1 MDGPSK
7 TWVITKTVPVK
18 TAFLLDFRWL
28 TFEAGIK
35 NTLVVEID
43 RIFVFS
49 DKSERELRDIG
60 SIQVHLNKT
69 LVVVRVVFL
78 VACGDDGLSNG
89 L

>member
-35 NTLVVEID
+35 NTLVVEMD
-43 RIFVFS
+43 RIFVFPT
-49 DKSERELRDIG
+49 R
-60 SIQVHLNKT
+60 
-69 LVVVRVVFL
+69 VR
-78 VACGDDGLSNG
+78 GN
-89 L
+89 